1 MSLPEPQ
8 LSLGQIS
15 NRLHPEPLLSLQQ
28 VSHQFQGQAALDG
41 INLQV
46 YPGDRLALVGP
57 SGAGKSTL
65 LRLLNGSLS
74 PSQGQVKILG
84 KDLAQISNRQRRK
97 LQRQIGTI
105 YQQFNLINSLR
116 VIHNVNAGHL
126 GRWSLPKAILSLAIP
141 QEVAAAQAV
150 LTQVGIP
157 EKIFERTDQLS
168 GGQQQRVAVA
178 RVLTQN
184 PQVIL
189 ADEPIASLDPEH
201 SREVMELLTQLCA
214 SPNAGQSRALV
225 VSLHDL
231 DMARDWCDRIIGL
244 RNGQIC
250 FDCPT
255 AELQSHQIESLYHIG
270 QGNSI

>member
-1 MSLPEPQ
+1 MSPPEPQ
-8 LSLGQIS
+8 LSIS
-15 NRLHPEPLLSLQQ
+15 QSRSSSKDEPLLVLKQI
-28 VSHQFQGQAALDG
+28 SHGFDGQAALQN
-41 INLQV
+41 INLQI

-65 LRLLNGSLS
+65 LRLLNGSLA
-74 PSQGQVKILG
+74 PNQGQVMALG
-84 KDLAQISNRQRRK
+84 RDLAQLSNRQRRK

-116 VIHNVNAGHL
+116 VIHNVNAGNL
-126 GRWSLPKAILSLAIP
+126 GRWSLPKALFSLAIP

-168 GGQQQRVAVA
+168 GGQQQRVAIA

-189 ADEPIASLDPEH
+189 ADEPIASLDPER
-201 SREVMELLTQLCA
+201 SREIMELLTQLCTQQ
-214 SPNAGQSRALV
+214 GRALV

-231 DMARDWCDRIIGL
+231 EMAKVWCDRIVGL
-244 RNGQIC
+244 RNGEIC
-250 FDCPT
+250 FDCP
-255 AELQSHQIESLYHIG
+255 AIEIRSHQIKSLYQIEP
-270 QGNSI
+270 NSSI